1 MSRKLLGA
9 LGVVIAVLVSSLA
22 GSGPAGA
29 QGQRDAPPRPVI
41 FVHGSTGSG
50 AQFET
55 QALRLTSNGYPADRI
70 AVHEYDSTF
79 GTNTMEQVWEGLDQ
93 LITELLDETGADGV
107 DLLGHSLGTAVSQGY
122 LNSSA
127 ERAARVAHYVN
138 IDGRTAAAPPGG
150 VDTLAVWGEGDQ
162 ARQIAGAR
170 NYYAPGQSHVQVA
183 TSAETFAQ
191 IYEFFTGRA
200 PKTTDVVPEHGRIR
214 LSGEA
219 NVFPQNQGADG
230 FTLRIFEIDRRTG
243 EREHRRHDATFAIG
257 PDGGWGPFKA
267 HAGESYEFALTRTD
281 GSVHH
286 LYFQPFLRSDHLVR
300 LLTSRPGEGLDLL
313 REPSDTSAGFGVIR
327 YKEMWGDQ
335 GANNDTLEIDG
346 VNILNPATAPRTKRV
361 NATFV
366 GDDNLDGVTD
376 LSAPVQPW
384 FSLPFISAV
393 DLVVPAATPPDDTVR
408 VEMVARAEHAS
419 RSHGRSGRGD
429 EEVVNI
435 PNWATSQNI
444 VTIMFRDFQQ

>member
-9 LGVVIAVLVSSLA
+9 VGVVFAVLVASLA
-22 GSGPAGA
+22 GSGAA
-29 QGQRDAPPRPVI
+29 DAHGKWPPPRPVI
-41 FVHGSTGSG
+41 FVHGGSGSG
-50 AQFET
+50 AQFDT

-79 GTNTMEQVWEGLDQ
+79 GTNTMEEVWAGLDE
-93 LITELLDETGADGV
+93 LIAELLRETGADGV
-107 DLLGHSLGTAVSQGY
+107 DLLGHSLGTTVSQGY
-122 LNSSA
+122 LTSSS
-127 ERAARVAHYVN
+127 ERAASVAHYVN
-138 IDGRTAAAPPGG
+138 IDGRTAASPPGG

-162 ARQIAGAR
+162 TRQIVGAQ
-170 NYYAPGQSHVQVA
+170 NYYAPDQSHVQVA

-191 IYEFFTGRA
+191 IYRFFTGRE
-200 PKTTDVVPEHGRIR
+200 PKTTDVVPQRGRIR

-230 FTLRIFEIDRRTG
+230 FTLQIFEIDRRG
-243 EREHRRHDATFAIG
+243 RREHRRPDATFPIG
-257 PDGGWGPFKA
+257 ADGAWGPFKA
-267 HAGESYEFALTRTD
+267 HAGERYEFALTRTD

-346 VNILNPATAPRTKRV
+346 VNVLNAATAPRTKRV
-361 NATFV
+361 NAMFV
-366 GDDNLDGVTD
+366 GDDDLDGVTD

-393 DLVVPAATPPDDTVR
+393 DLVVPATIPPDDTVR
-408 VEMVARAEHAS
+408 IEMVARAGDA
-419 RSHGRSGRGD
+419 D

-444 VTIMFRDFQQ
+444 VTITFRDFQQ

>member
-9 LGVVIAVLVSSLA
+9 VGVVFAVLVASLA
-22 GSGPAGA
+22 GSGAA
-29 QGQRDAPPRPVI
+29 DAHGKRPPPRPVI
-41 FVHGSTGSG
+41 FVHGGSGSG
-50 AQFET
+50 AQFDT

-79 GTNTMEQVWEGLDQ
+79 GTNTMEEVWAGLDE
-93 LITELLDETGADGV
+93 LIAELLRETGADGV
-107 DLLGHSLGTAVSQGY
+107 DLLGHSLGTTVSQGY
-122 LNSSA
+122 LTSSS
-127 ERAARVAHYVN
+127 ERAASVAHSVN
-138 IDGRTAAAPPGG
+138 IDGRTAASPPGG

-162 ARQIAGAR
+162 TRQIVGAQ
-170 NYYAPGQSHVQVA
+170 NYYAPDQSHVQVA

-191 IYEFFTGRA
+191 IYRFFTGRE
-200 PKTTDVVPEHGRIR
+200 PKTTDVVPQRGRIR

-230 FTLRIFEIDRRTG
+230 FTLQIFEIDRRG
-243 EREHRRHDATFAIG
+243 RREHRRPDATFPIG
-257 PDGGWGPFKA
+257 ADGAWGPFKA
-267 HAGESYEFALTRTD
+267 HAGERYEFALTRTD

-346 VNILNPATAPRTKRV
+346 VNVLNAATAPRTKRV
-361 NATFV
+361 NAMFV
-366 GDDNLDGVTD
+366 GDDDLDGVTD

-393 DLVVPAATPPDDTVR
+393 DLVVPATIPPDDTVR
-408 VEMVARAEHAS
+408 IEMVARAGDA
-419 RSHGRSGRGD
+419 D

-444 VTIMFRDFQQ
+444 VTITFRDFQQ

>member
-9 LGVVIAVLVSSLA
+9 VGVVIAVLVSSLA
-22 GSGPAGA
+22 GSGAADAHGKRPA
-29 QGQRDAPPRPVI
+29 PRPVI
-41 FVHGSTGSG
+41 FVHGGSGSG
-50 AQFET
+50 AQFDT
-55 QALRLTSNGYPADRI
+55 QAQRLTSNGYPADRI

-79 GTNTMEQVWEGLDQ
+79 STNTMEEVWAGLDQ
-93 LITELLDETGADGV
+93 LIAQLLRKTGADGV
-107 DLLGHSLGTAVSQGY
+107 DLLGHSLGTTVSQGY
-122 LNSSA
+122 LTSSP
-127 ERAARVAHYVN
+127 ERAASVAHYVN
-138 IDGRTAAAPPGG
+138 IDGRTAASPPGG

-162 ARQIAGAR
+162 TRQIVGAQ
-170 NYYAPGQSHVQVA
+170 NYYAPDQSHVQVA

-191 IYEFFTGRA
+191 IYRFFTGRK
-200 PKTTDVVPEHGRIR
+200 PKTTDVVAQRGRIR

-230 FTLRIFEIDRRTG
+230 FTLQIFEIDRRG
-243 EREHRRHDATFAIG
+243 RREHRRPDATFAIG
-257 PDGGWGPFKA
+257 ADGAWGPFKA
-267 HAGESYEFALTRTD
+267 HAGERYEFALTRTD

-286 LYFQPFLRSDHLVR
+286 LYFQPFLRSNHLVR

-346 VNILNPATAPRTKRV
+346 VNVLNPATAPRTKRV
-361 NATFV
+361 NAMFV

-393 DLVVPAATPPDDTVR
+393 DLVVPATIPPDDTVR
-408 VEMVARAEHAS
+408 VEMVARA
-419 RSHGRSGRGD
+419 GDGD

-444 VTIMFRDFQQ
+444 VTITFRDFQQ

>member
-9 LGVVIAVLVSSLA
+9 LGVFIAVLASSLA
-22 GSGPAGA
+22 GSGPA
-29 QGQRDAPPRPVI
+29 DADGRRHERPRPVV
-41 FVHGSTGSG
+41 FVHGGSGSG
-50 AQFET
+50 AQFDT
-55 QALRLTSNGYPADRI
+55 QAQRLTSNGYPAGRI

-79 GTNTMEQVWEGLDQ
+79 GTNTMDEVLAGLEQ
-93 LITELLDETGADGV
+93 LIDELLDETGADGV
-107 DLLGHSLGTAVSQGY
+107 DLLGHSLGTTVSHNY
-122 LNSSA
+122 LNSSPA
-127 ERAARVAHYVN
+127 RAADVAHYVN

-162 ARQIAGAR
+162 TRQIVGAQ

-191 IYEFFTGRA
+191 IYKFLSGRA
-200 PKTTDVVPEHGRIR
+200 PKTTDVVRERGRIR

-219 NVFPQNQGADG
+219 NVFPQNLGADG

-243 EREHRRHDATFAIG
+243 EREHRRPEATFKIG

-267 HAGESYEFALTRTD
+267 HAGGRYEFALTRTD

-286 LYFQPFLRSDHLVR
+286 VYFQPFLRSNHLVR

-335 GANNDTLEIDG
+335 GADNDTLEING

-361 NATFV
+361 NAMFV

-393 DLVVPAATPPDDTVR
+393 DLVVPATIPPDDTVR
-408 VEMVARAEHAS
+408 VEMVARA
-419 RSHGRSGRGD
+419 GD
-429 EEVVNI
+429 SENEVVNI
-435 PNWATSQNI
+435 PNWATSENV
-444 VTIMFRDFQQ
+444 VTITFRDFQQ

>member
-9 LGVVIAVLVSSLA
+9 VGVVIAVLVA
-22 GSGPAGA
+22 GFGGAGVA
-29 QGQRDAPPRPVI
+29 DAHGKRRELRPVV
-41 FVHGSTGSG
+41 FVHGGSGSG
-50 AQFET
+50 AQFDT

-79 GTNTMEQVWEGLDQ
+79 GTNTMEQVWAGLDA
-93 LITELLDETGADGV
+93 LIVELLIETGAEGV
-107 DLLGHSLGTAVSQGY
+107 DLLGHSLGTTVSQGY
-122 LNSSA
+122 LNSSP

-138 IDGRTAAAPPGG
+138 IDGRTAVSPPGG
-150 VDTLAVWGEGDQ
+150 VDSLAVWGEGDQ
-162 ARQIAGAR
+162 TRQIVGAE
-170 NYYAPGQSHVQVA
+170 NYYAPDQSHVQVA

-191 IYEFFTGRA
+191 IYTFFTGRQ
-200 PKTTDVVPEHGRIR
+200 PRTTDVVPEPGRIR

-230 FTLRIFEIDRRTG
+230 FGLQIFELDRTG
-243 EREHRRHDATFAIG
+243 RREQRRPDATFAIG
-257 PDGGWGPFKA
+257 PDGAWGPFKA
-267 HAGESYEFALTRTD
+267 HAGERYEFALTRTD

-286 LYFQPFLRSDHLVR
+286 LYFQPFLRSDHLLR

-346 VNILNPATAPRTKRV
+346 VNVLNLATAPRTKRV
-361 NATFV
+361 NAMFV

-393 DLVVPAATPPDDTVR
+393 DLVVPATIPPDDTIR
-408 VEMVARAEHAS
+408 VEMVARA
-419 RSHGRSGRGD
+419 GDGD

-444 VTIMFRDFQQ
+444 VTITFRDFQQ

>member
-9 LGVVIAVLVSSLA
+9 VGVVIAVLVASLA
-22 GSGPAGA
+22 GSGVAGA
-29 QGQRDAPPRPVI
+29 HGKRPAPRPVI
-41 FVHGSTGSG
+41 FVHGGSGSG
-50 AQFET
+50 AQFDT
-55 QALRLTSNGYPADRI
+55 QALRLMSNGYPADRI

-79 GTNTMEQVWEGLDQ
+79 GTNTMEEVWAGLDE
-93 LITELLDETGADGV
+93 LIAELLRETGADGV
-107 DLLGHSLGTAVSQGY
+107 DLLGHSLGTTVSQGY
-122 LNSSA
+122 LTSSP
-127 ERAARVAHYVN
+127 ERAASVAHYVN
-138 IDGRTAAAPPGG
+138 IDGRTAASPPGG

-162 ARQIAGAR
+162 TRQIVGAQ
-170 NYYAPGQSHVQVA
+170 NYYAPEQSHVQVA

-191 IYEFFTGRA
+191 IYRFFTGHG
-200 PKTTDVVPEHGRIR
+200 PKTTDVVSQRGQIR

-230 FTLRIFEIDRRTG
+230 FTLQIFEIDRRG
-243 EREHRRHDATFAIG
+243 RREHRRPDATFAIG
-257 PDGGWGPFKA
+257 ADGAWGPFKA
-267 HAGESYEFALTRTD
+267 HAGERYEFALTRTD

-346 VNILNPATAPRTKRV
+346 VNVLNPATAPRTKRV
-361 NATFV
+361 NAMFV

-393 DLVVPAATPPDDTVR
+393 DLVVPATIPPDDTVR
-408 VEMVARAEHAS
+408 IEMVARA
-419 RSHGRSGRGD
+419 GD
-429 EEVVNI
+429 GDDEVVNI

-444 VTIMFRDFQQ
+444 VTITFRDFQQ

>member
-1 MSRKLLGA
+1 MSRKLPGA
-9 LGVVIAVLVSSLA
+9 VGVVIAVLVASLA
-22 GSGPAGA
+22 GSGAA
-29 QGQRDAPPRPVI
+29 DAHGKRRAPRPVV
-41 FVHGSTGSG
+41 FVHGGSGSG
-50 AQFET
+50 AQFDT
-55 QALRLTSNGYPADRI
+55 QAQRLMSNGYPADRI

-79 GTNTMEQVWEGLDQ
+79 GTNTMEEVWAGLDE
-93 LITELLDETGADGV
+93 LIAELLRETGADGV
-107 DLLGHSLGTAVSQGY
+107 DLLGHSLGTTVSQGY
-122 LNSSA
+122 LTSTP
-127 ERAARVAHYVN
+127 ERAASVAHYVN
-138 IDGRTAAAPPGG
+138 IDGRTAASPPGG

-162 ARQIAGAR
+162 TRQIVGAQ
-170 NYYAPGQSHVQVA
+170 NYYAPDQSHVQVA

-191 IYEFFTGRA
+191 IYRFFTGHE
-200 PKTTDVVPEHGRIR
+200 PKTTDVVAQRGPIR

-230 FTLRIFEIDRRTG
+230 FTLQIFEIDRRG
-243 EREHRRHDATFAIG
+243 RREHRRPDATFAIG
-257 PDGGWGPFKA
+257 ADGAWGPFKA
-267 HAGESYEFALTRTD
+267 HAGERYEFALTRTD

-361 NATFV
+361 NAMFV

-393 DLVVPAATPPDDTVR
+393 DLVVPATIPPDGTVR
-408 VEMVARAEHAS
+408 VEMVARA
-419 RSHGRSGRGD
+419 GDGD

-444 VTIMFRDFQQ
+444 VTITFRDFQQ

>member
-9 LGVVIAVLVSSLA
+9 VGVVIAVLVASLG
-22 GSGPAGA
+22 GSGAADA
-29 QGQRDAPPRPVI
+29 QGKRPAPRPVI
-41 FVHGSTGSG
+41 FVHGGSGSG
-50 AQFET
+50 AQFDT
-55 QALRLTSNGYPADRI
+55 QSLRLMSNGYPADRI

-79 GTNTMEQVWEGLDQ
+79 GTNTMEEVWAGLDE
-93 LITELLDETGADGV
+93 LIAGLLDETGADGV
-107 DLLGHSLGTAVSQGY
+107 DLLGHSLGTTVSQGY
-122 LNSSA
+122 LTSSP
-127 ERAARVAHYVN
+127 ERAASVAHYVN
-138 IDGRTAAAPPGG
+138 IDGRTAAAPPGS

-162 ARQIAGAR
+162 TRQIVGAQ
-170 NYYAPGQSHVQVA
+170 NYYAPDQSHVQVA

-191 IYEFFTGRA
+191 IYRFFTGRE
-200 PKTTDVVPEHGRIR
+200 PKTTDVVPQRGRIR

-230 FTLRIFEIDRRTG
+230 FTLQIFEIDRRG
-243 EREHRRHDATFAIG
+243 RREHRRPDATFAIG
-257 PDGGWGPFKA
+257 ADGAWGPFKA
-267 HAGESYEFALTRTD
+267 HAGERYEFALTRTD

-346 VNILNPATAPRTKRV
+346 VNVLNAATAPRTKRV
-361 NATFV
+361 NAMFV

-393 DLVVPAATPPDDTVR
+393 DLVVPATTPPDDTVR
-408 VEMVARAEHAS
+408 IEMVARA
-419 RSHGRSGRGD
+419 GDGD

-444 VTIMFRDFQQ
+444 VTITFRDFQQ

>member
-9 LGVVIAVLVSSLA
+9 VGVVIAVLVASLA
-22 GSGPAGA
+22 GSGAAEAHGKRA
-29 QGQRDAPPRPVI
+29 APRPVI
-41 FVHGSTGSG
+41 FVHGGSGSG
-50 AQFET
+50 AQFDT

-79 GTNTMEQVWEGLDQ
+79 GTNTMEQVWAGLDA
-93 LITELLDETGADGV
+93 LIAELLRETGSDGV
-107 DLLGHSLGTAVSQGY
+107 DLLGHSLGTTVSQGY
-122 LNSSA
+122 LTSSP
-127 ERAARVAHYVN
+127 ERAASVAHYVN
-138 IDGRTAAAPPGG
+138 IDGRTAASPPGG

-162 ARQIAGAR
+162 TRQIVGAQ
-170 NYYAPGQSHVQVA
+170 NYYAPDQSHVQVA

-191 IYEFFTGRA
+191 IYRFFTGHQ
-200 PKTTDVVPEHGRIR
+200 PKTTDVVPQRGRIR

-230 FTLRIFEIDRRTG
+230 FTLQIFEIDRRTG
-243 EREHRRHDATFAIG
+243 RREHRRPDATFAIG
-257 PDGGWGPFKA
+257 PDGAWGPFKA
-267 HAGESYEFALTRTD
+267 HAGERYEFALTRTD

-286 LYFQPFLRSDHLVR
+286 LYFQPFLRGDHLVR

-313 REPSDTSAGFGVIR
+313 REPSDSSAGFGVIR

-335 GANNDTLEIDG
+335 GANNDTLEIAG

-361 NATFV
+361 NAMFV

-393 DLVVPAATPPDDTVR
+393 DLVVPATIPPDDTVR
-408 VEMVARAEHAS
+408 VEMVARA
-419 RSHGRSGRGD
+419 GDGD

-444 VTIMFRDFQQ
+444 VTITFRDFQQ

>member
-9 LGVVIAVLVSSLA
+9 VGVVIAVLVGSLA
-22 GSGPAGA
+22 GSGAADAHGKRPA
-29 QGQRDAPPRPVI
+29 PRPVI
-41 FVHGSTGSG
+41 FVHGGSGSG
-50 AQFET
+50 AQFDT
-55 QALRLTSNGYPADRI
+55 QALRLMSNGYPADRI

-79 GTNTMEQVWEGLDQ
+79 GTNTMEEVWAGLDE
-93 LITELLDETGADGV
+93 LIAELLRETGADGV
-107 DLLGHSLGTAVSQGY
+107 DLLGHSLGTTVSQGY
-122 LNSSA
+122 LTSSP
-127 ERAARVAHYVN
+127 ERAASVAHYVN

-162 ARQIAGAR
+162 TRQIIGAQ
-170 NYYAPGQSHVQVA
+170 NYYAPAQSHVQVA
-183 TSAETFAQ
+183 TSAETFAE
-191 IYEFFTGRA
+191 IYRFFTGHE
-200 PKTTDVVPEHGRIR
+200 PETTDVVPQRGRIR

-230 FTLRIFEIDRRTG
+230 FTLQIFEIDRRG
-243 EREHRRHDATFAIG
+243 RREHRRPDATFAIG
-257 PDGGWGPFKA
+257 ADGAWGPFKA
-267 HAGESYEFALTRTD
+267 HAGERYEFALTRTD

-346 VNILNPATAPRTKRV
+346 VNVLNPATAPRTKRV
-361 NATFV
+361 NAMFV

-393 DLVVPAATPPDDTVR
+393 DLVVPATIPPDDTVR
-408 VEMVARAEHAS
+408 IEMVARA
-419 RSHGRSGRGD
+419 GDGD

-444 VTIMFRDFQQ
+444 VTITFRDFQQ

>member
-9 LGVVIAVLVSSLA
+9 VGVVIAVLVASLA
-22 GSGPAGA
+22 GSGAAGA
-29 QGQRDAPPRPVI
+29 QGKGPAPRPVI
-41 FVHGSTGSG
+41 FVHGGSGSG
-50 AQFET
+50 AQFDT
-55 QALRLTSNGYPADRI
+55 QALRLMSNGYPADRI

-79 GTNTMEQVWEGLDQ
+79 GTNTMEEVWAGLDE
-93 LITELLDETGADGV
+93 LIAELLRETGADGV
-107 DLLGHSLGTAVSQGY
+107 DLLGHSLGTTVSQGY
-122 LNSSA
+122 LTSSP
-127 ERAARVAHYVN
+127 ERAASVAHYVN

-162 ARQIAGAR
+162 TRQIIGAQ
-170 NYYAPGQSHVQVA
+170 NYYAPAQSHVQVA
-183 TSAETFAQ
+183 TSAETFAE
-191 IYEFFTGRA
+191 IYRFFTGHE
-200 PKTTDVVPEHGRIR
+200 PKTTDVVPQRGRIR

-230 FTLRIFEIDRRTG
+230 FTLQIFEIDRRG
-243 EREHRRHDATFAIG
+243 RREHRRPDATFAIG
-257 PDGGWGPFKA
+257 ADGAWGPFRA
-267 HAGESYEFALTRTD
+267 LAGERYEFALTRTD

-346 VNILNPATAPRTKRV
+346 VNVLNPATAPRTKRV
-361 NATFV
+361 NAMFV

-393 DLVVPAATPPDDTVR
+393 DLVVPATIPPDDTVR
-408 VEMVARAEHAS
+408 IEMVARA
-419 RSHGRSGRGD
+419 GDGD

-444 VTIMFRDFQQ
+444 VTITFRDFQQ

>member
-9 LGVVIAVLVSSLA
+9 VGVVFAVLVASLA
-22 GSGPAGA
+22 GSGAA
-29 QGQRDAPPRPVI
+29 DAHGKRPPPRPVI
-41 FVHGSTGSG
+41 FVHGGSGSG
-50 AQFET
+50 AQFDT

-79 GTNTMEQVWEGLDQ
+79 GTNTMEEVWAGLDE
-93 LITELLDETGADGV
+93 LIAELLRETGADGV
-107 DLLGHSLGTAVSQGY
+107 DLLGHSLGTTVSQGY
-122 LNSSA
+122 LTSSS
-127 ERAARVAHYVN
+127 ERAASVAHYVN
-138 IDGRTAAAPPGG
+138 IDGRTAASPPGG

-162 ARQIAGAR
+162 TRQIVGAQ
-170 NYYAPGQSHVQVA
+170 NYYAPDQSHVQVA

-191 IYEFFTGRA
+191 IYRFFTGRE
-200 PKTTDVVPEHGRIR
+200 PKTTDVVPQRGRIR

-230 FTLRIFEIDRRTG
+230 FTLQIFEIDRRG
-243 EREHRRHDATFAIG
+243 RREHRRPDATFPIG
-257 PDGGWGPFKA
+257 ADGAWGPFKA
-267 HAGESYEFALTRTD
+267 HAGERYEFALTRTD

-346 VNILNPATAPRTKRV
+346 VNVLNAATAPRTKRV
-361 NATFV
+361 NAMFV
-366 GDDNLDGVTD
+366 GDDDLDGVTD

-393 DLVVPAATPPDDTVR
+393 DLVVPATIPPDDTVR
-408 VEMVARAEHAS
+408 IEMVARAGDA
-419 RSHGRSGRGD
+419 D

-444 VTIMFRDFQQ
+444 VTITFRDFQQ

>member
-9 LGVVIAVLVSSLA
+9 VGVVIAVLVASLA
-22 GSGPAGA
+22 GSGAADAHGKRPA
-29 QGQRDAPPRPVI
+29 PRPVI
-41 FVHGSTGSG
+41 FVHGGSGSG
-50 AQFET
+50 AQFDT
-55 QALRLTSNGYPADRI
+55 QAQRLMSNGYPADRI

-79 GTNTMEQVWEGLDQ
+79 GTNTMEEVWAGLDE
-93 LITELLDETGADGV
+93 LIAELLRETGADGV
-107 DLLGHSLGTAVSQGY
+107 DLLGHSLGTTVSQGY
-122 LNSSA
+122 LTSSP
-127 ERAARVAHYVN
+127 ERAASVAHYVN
-138 IDGRTAAAPPGG
+138 IDGRTAPSPPGG

-162 ARQIAGAR
+162 TRQIVGAQ
-170 NYYAPGQSHVQVA
+170 NYYAPDQSHVQVA

-191 IYEFFTGRA
+191 IYRFFTGHR
-200 PKTTDVVPEHGRIR
+200 PKTTDVVAQRGRIR

-219 NVFPQNQGADG
+219 NVFPQNQGAEG
-230 FTLRIFEIDRRTG
+230 FTLQIFEIDRRG
-243 EREHRRHDATFAIG
+243 RREHRRPHATFAIG
-257 PDGGWGPFKA
+257 ADGAWGPFKA
-267 HAGESYEFALTRTD
+267 RAGERYEFALTRTD

-361 NATFV
+361 NAMFV

-393 DLVVPAATPPDDTVR
+393 DLVVPATIPPDDTVR
-408 VEMVARAEHAS
+408 IEMVARA
-419 RSHGRSGRGD
+419 GDGD

-444 VTIMFRDFQQ
+444 VTITFRDFQQ

>member
-9 LGVVIAVLVSSLA
+9 VGVVIAVLVGSLA
-22 GSGPAGA
+22 GSGAADAHGKRPA
-29 QGQRDAPPRPVI
+29 PRPVI
-41 FVHGSTGSG
+41 FVHGGSGSG
-50 AQFET
+50 AQFDT
-55 QALRLTSNGYPADRI
+55 QALRLMSNGYPADRI

-79 GTNTMEQVWEGLDQ
+79 GTNTMEEVWAGLDE
-93 LITELLDETGADGV
+93 LIAELLRETGADGV
-107 DLLGHSLGTAVSQGY
+107 DLLGHSLGTTVSQGY
-122 LNSSA
+122 LTSSP
-127 ERAARVAHYVN
+127 ERAASVAHYVN

-162 ARQIAGAR
+162 TRQIIGAQ
-170 NYYAPGQSHVQVA
+170 NYYAPAQSHVQVA
-183 TSAETFAQ
+183 TSAETFAE
-191 IYEFFTGRA
+191 IYRFFTGHE
-200 PKTTDVVPEHGRIR
+200 PKTTDVVPQRGRIQ

-219 NVFPQNQGADG
+219 NVFPQNQGAGG
-230 FTLRIFEIDRRTG
+230 FTLQIFEIDRRG
-243 EREHRRHDATFAIG
+243 RREHRRPDATFAIG
-257 PDGGWGPFKA
+257 ADGAWGPFKA
-267 HAGESYEFALTRTD
+267 DAGERYEFALTRTD

-346 VNILNPATAPRTKRV
+346 VNVLNPATAPRTKRV
-361 NATFV
+361 NAMFV

-393 DLVVPAATPPDDTVR
+393 DLVVPATIPPDDTVR
-408 VEMVARAEHAS
+408 IEMVARA
-419 RSHGRSGRGD
+419 GDGD

-444 VTIMFRDFQQ
+444 VTITFRDFQQ

>member
-9 LGVVIAVLVSSLA
+9 VGVVIAVLVGSLA
-22 GSGPAGA
+22 GSGAADAHGERPA
-29 QGQRDAPPRPVI
+29 PRPVI
-41 FVHGSTGSG
+41 FVHGGSGSG
-50 AQFET
+50 AQFDT
-55 QALRLTSNGYPADRI
+55 QALRLMSNGYPADRI

-79 GTNTMEQVWEGLDQ
+79 GTNTMEEVWAGLDE
-93 LITELLDETGADGV
+93 LIAELLRETGADGV
-107 DLLGHSLGTAVSQGY
+107 DLLGHSLGTTVSQGY
-122 LNSSA
+122 LTSSP
-127 ERAARVAHYVN
+127 ERAATVAHYVN

-162 ARQIAGAR
+162 TRQIIGAQ
-170 NYYAPGQSHVQVA
+170 NYYAPAQSHVQVA
-183 TSAETFAQ
+183 TSAETFAE
-191 IYEFFTGRA
+191 IYRFFTGHE
-200 PKTTDVVPEHGRIR
+200 PKTTDVVPQRGRIR

-230 FTLRIFEIDRRTG
+230 FTLQIFEIDRRG
-243 EREHRRHDATFAIG
+243 RREHRRPDATFAIG
-257 PDGGWGPFKA
+257 ADGAWGPFRA
-267 HAGESYEFALTRTD
+267 LAGERYEFALTRTD

-346 VNILNPATAPRTKRV
+346 VNVLNPATAPRTKRV
-361 NATFV
+361 NAMFV

-393 DLVVPAATPPDDTVR
+393 DLVVPATIPPDDTVR
-408 VEMVARAEHAS
+408 IEMVARA
-419 RSHGRSGRGD
+419 GDGD

-444 VTIMFRDFQQ
+444 VTITFRDFQQ

>member
-9 LGVVIAVLVSSLA
+9 VGVVIAVLVSSLA
-22 GSGPAGA
+22 GSGAADAHGKRPA
-29 QGQRDAPPRPVI
+29 PRPVI
-41 FVHGSTGSG
+41 FVHGGSGSG
-50 AQFET
+50 AQFDT
-55 QALRLTSNGYPADRI
+55 QAQRLTSNGYPADRI

-79 GTNTMEQVWEGLDQ
+79 STNTMEEVWAGLDQ
-93 LITELLDETGADGV
+93 LIAELLRKTGADGV
-107 DLLGHSLGTAVSQGY
+107 DLLGHSLGTTVSQGY
-122 LNSSA
+122 LTSSP
-127 ERAARVAHYVN
+127 ERASSVAHYVN
-138 IDGRTAAAPPGG
+138 IDGRTAASPPGG

-162 ARQIAGAR
+162 TRQIVGAQ
-170 NYYAPGQSHVQVA
+170 NYYAPDQSHVQVA

-191 IYEFFTGRA
+191 IYRFFTGRK
-200 PKTTDVVPEHGRIR
+200 PKTTDVVAQRGRIR

-230 FTLRIFEIDRRTG
+230 FTLQIFEIDRRG
-243 EREHRRHDATFAIG
+243 RREHRRPDATFAIG
-257 PDGGWGPFKA
+257 ADGAWGPFKA
-267 HAGESYEFALTRTD
+267 HAGERYEFALTRTD

-286 LYFQPFLRSDHLVR
+286 LYFQPFLRSNHLVR

-346 VNILNPATAPRTKRV
+346 VNVLNPATAPRTKRV
-361 NATFV
+361 NAMFV

-393 DLVVPAATPPDDTVR
+393 DLVVPATIPPDDTVR
-408 VEMVARAEHAS
+408 VEMVARAGHAS

-444 VTIMFRDFQQ
+444 VTITFRDFQQ

>member
-9 LGVVIAVLVSSLA
+9 VGVVIAVLVA
-22 GSGPAGA
+22 GFGGAGVA
-29 QGQRDAPPRPVI
+29 DAHGTRRELRPVV
-41 FVHGSTGSG
+41 FVHGGSGSG
-50 AQFET
+50 AQFDT

-79 GTNTMEQVWEGLDQ
+79 GTNTMEQVWAGLDA
-93 LITELLDETGADGV
+93 LIVELLIETGAEGV
-107 DLLGHSLGTAVSQGY
+107 DLLGHSLGTTVSQGY
-122 LNSSA
+122 LNSSP

-138 IDGRTAAAPPGG
+138 IDGRTAVSPPGG
-150 VDTLAVWGEGDQ
+150 VDSLAVWGEGDQ
-162 ARQIAGAR
+162 TRQIVGAE
-170 NYYAPGQSHVQVA
+170 NYYAPDQSHVQVA

-191 IYEFFTGRA
+191 IYTFFTGRQ
-200 PKTTDVVPEHGRIR
+200 PRTTDVVPEPGRIR

-230 FTLRIFEIDRRTG
+230 FGLQIFELDRTG
-243 EREHRRHDATFAIG
+243 RREQRRPDATFAIG
-257 PDGGWGPFKA
+257 PDGAWGPFKA
-267 HAGESYEFALTRTD
+267 HAGERYEFALTRTD

-286 LYFQPFLRSDHLVR
+286 LYFQPFLRSDHLLR

-346 VNILNPATAPRTKRV
+346 VNVLNLATAPRTKRV
-361 NATFV
+361 NAMFV

-393 DLVVPAATPPDDTVR
+393 DLVVPATIPPDDTIR
-408 VEMVARAEHAS
+408 VEMVARA
-419 RSHGRSGRGD
+419 GDGD

-444 VTIMFRDFQQ
+444 VTITFRDFQQ

>member
-9 LGVVIAVLVSSLA
+9 VGVVIAVLVA
-22 GSGPAGA
+22 GFGGAGVA
-29 QGQRDAPPRPVI
+29 DAHGKRRELRPVV
-41 FVHGSTGSG
+41 FVHGGSGSG
-50 AQFET
+50 AQFDT

-79 GTNTMEQVWEGLDQ
+79 GTNTMEQVWAGLDA
-93 LITELLDETGADGV
+93 LIVELLIETGAEGV
-107 DLLGHSLGTAVSQGY
+107 DLLGHSLGTTVSQGY
-122 LNSSA
+122 LNSSP

-138 IDGRTAAAPPGG
+138 IDGRTAVSPPGG
-150 VDTLAVWGEGDQ
+150 VDSLAVWGEGDQ
-162 ARQIAGAR
+162 TRQIVGAE
-170 NYYAPGQSHVQVA
+170 NYYAPDQSHVQVA

-191 IYEFFTGRA
+191 IYTFFTGRQ
-200 PKTTDVVPEHGRIR
+200 PRTTDVVPEPGRIR

-230 FTLRIFEIDRRTG
+230 FGLQIFELDRTG
-243 EREHRRHDATFAIG
+243 RREQRRPDATFAIG
-257 PDGGWGPFKA
+257 PDGAWGPFKA
-267 HAGESYEFALTRTD
+267 HAGERYEFALTRTD

-286 LYFQPFLRSDHLVR
+286 LYFQPFLRSDHLLR

-346 VNILNPATAPRTKRV
+346 VNVLNLATAPRTKRV
-361 NATFV
+361 NAMFV

-393 DLVVPAATPPDDTVR
+393 DLVVPATIPPDDTIR
-408 VEMVARAEHAS
+408 VEMVARA
-419 RSHGRSGRGD
+419 GDGD

-435 PNWATSQNI
+435 PNWATSRNI
-444 VTIMFRDFQQ
+444 VTITFRDFQQ

>member
-9 LGVVIAVLVSSLA
+9 VGVVVAVLVASLA
-22 GSGPAGA
+22 GSGAVGAHGKPPA
-29 QGQRDAPPRPVI
+29 PRPVI
-41 FVHGSTGSG
+41 FVHGGSGSG
-50 AQFET
+50 AQFDT
-55 QALRLTSNGYPADRI
+55 QALRLMSNGYPADPI

-79 GTNTMEQVWEGLDQ
+79 GTNTMEEVWAGLDE
-93 LITELLDETGADGV
+93 LIGELLRETGADGV
-107 DLLGHSLGTAVSQGY
+107 DLLGHSLGTTVSQGY
-122 LNSSA
+122 LTSSP
-127 ERAARVAHYVN
+127 ERAASVAHYVN
-138 IDGRTAAAPPGG
+138 IDGRTAASPPGG

-162 ARQIAGAR
+162 TRQIVGAQ
-170 NYYAPGQSHVQVA
+170 NYYAPDQSHVQVA

-191 IYEFFTGRA
+191 IYRFFTGHE
-200 PKTTDVVPEHGRIR
+200 PKTTDVVPQRGQIR

-230 FTLRIFEIDRRTG
+230 FTLQIFEIDRRG
-243 EREHRRHDATFAIG
+243 RREHRRADSTFAIG
-257 PDGGWGPFKA
+257 ADGAWGPFKA
-267 HAGESYEFALTRTD
+267 HAGERYEFALTRTD

-346 VNILNPATAPRTKRV
+346 VNVLNPATAPRTKRV
-361 NATFV
+361 NAMFV

-393 DLVVPAATPPDDTVR
+393 DLVVPATIPPDDTVR
-408 VEMVARAEHAS
+408 IEMVARA
-419 RSHGRSGRGD
+419 GDGD
-429 EEVVNI
+429 EEVVSI

-444 VTIMFRDFQQ
+444 VTITFRDFQQ

>member
-9 LGVVIAVLVSSLA
+9 LGVFIAVLASGLA
-22 GSGPAGA
+22 GSGPA
-29 QGQRDAPPRPVI
+29 DAGGRRHERPRPVV
-41 FVHGSTGSG
+41 FVHGGSGSG
-50 AQFET
+50 AQFDT
-55 QALRLTSNGYPADRI
+55 QAQRLTSNGYPAGRI

-79 GTNTMEQVWEGLDQ
+79 GTNTMDEVLAGLQQ
-93 LITELLDETGADGV
+93 LIDELLDETGADGV
-107 DLLGHSLGTAVSQGY
+107 DLLGHSLGTTVSHNY
-122 LNSSA
+122 LNSSPA
-127 ERAARVAHYVN
+127 RAADVAHYVN

-162 ARQIAGAR
+162 ARQIVDAQ
-170 NYYAPGQSHVQVA
+170 NYYAPDQSHVQVA

-191 IYEFFTGRA
+191 IYKFLTGRA
-200 PKTTDVVPEHGRIR
+200 PKTTDVVRERGRIR

-219 NVFPQNQGADG
+219 NVFPQNLGADG

-243 EREHRRHDATFAIG
+243 EREHRRPEATFKIG

-267 HAGESYEFALTRTD
+267 HAGGRYEFALTRTD

-286 LYFQPFLRSDHLVR
+286 LYFQPFLRSNHLVR

-313 REPSDTSAGFGVIR
+313 REPSDSSAGFGVIR

-335 GANNDTLEIDG
+335 GANNDTLEING

-361 NATFV
+361 NAMFV

-393 DLVVPAATPPDDTVR
+393 DLVVPATIPPDDTIR
-408 VEMVARAEHAS
+408 IEMVARA
-419 RSHGRSGRGD
+419 GD
-429 EEVVNI
+429 SETEVVNI
-435 PNWATSQNI
+435 PNWATSENV
-444 VTIMFRDFQQ
+444 VTITFRDFQQ

>member
-9 LGVVIAVLVSSLA
+9 VGVVIAVLVASLG
-22 GSGPAGA
+22 GSGAADAHGKRPA
-29 QGQRDAPPRPVI
+29 PRPVI
-41 FVHGSTGSG
+41 FVHGGSGSG
-50 AQFET
+50 AQFDT
-55 QALRLTSNGYPADRI
+55 QALRLMSNGYPADRI

-79 GTNTMEQVWEGLDQ
+79 GTNTMEEVWAGLDE
-93 LITELLDETGADGV
+93 LIAELLRETGADGV
-107 DLLGHSLGTAVSQGY
+107 DLLGHSLGTTVSQGY
-122 LNSSA
+122 LTSSP
-127 ERAARVAHYVN
+127 ERAASVAHYVN

-162 ARQIAGAR
+162 TRQIVGAQ
-170 NYYAPGQSHVQVA
+170 NHYAPDQAHVQVA

-191 IYEFFTGRA
+191 IYRFFTGHE
-200 PKTTDVVPEHGRIR
+200 PKTTDVVPQAGRIR

-230 FTLRIFEIDRRTG
+230 FTLQIFEIDRRG
-243 EREHRRHDATFAIG
+243 RRENRRPDATFAIG
-257 PDGGWGPFKA
+257 ADGAWGPFKA
-267 HAGESYEFALTRTD
+267 HAGERYEFALTRTD

-346 VNILNPATAPRTKRV
+346 VNVLNPATAPRTKRV
-361 NATFV
+361 NAMFV

-393 DLVVPAATPPDDTVR
+393 DLVVPATIPPDDTVR
-408 VEMVARAEHAS
+408 VEMVARA
-419 RSHGRSGRGD
+419 GDGD

-444 VTIMFRDFQQ
+444 VTITFRDFQQ

>member
-9 LGVVIAVLVSSLA
+9 VGVVIAVLVASLV
-22 GSGPAGA
+22 GPGA
-29 QGQRDAPPRPVI
+29 AEAHGKRPAPRPVI
-41 FVHGSTGSG
+41 FVHGGSGSG
-50 AQFET
+50 AQFDT

-79 GTNTMEQVWEGLDQ
+79 GTNTMEQVWAGLDE
-93 LITELLDETGADGV
+93 LIAELLRETGADGV
-107 DLLGHSLGTAVSQGY
+107 DLLGHSLGTTVSQGY
-122 LNSSA
+122 LTSSPG
-127 ERAARVAHYVN
+127 RAASVAHYVN
-138 IDGRTAAAPPGG
+138 IDGRTAESPPGG

-162 ARQIAGAR
+162 TRQIVGAQ
-170 NYYAPGQSHVQVA
+170 NYYAPDQSHVQVA

-191 IYEFFTGRA
+191 IYRFFTGHK
-200 PKTTDVVPEHGRIR
+200 PKTTDVVPERGRIR

-230 FTLRIFEIDRRTG
+230 FTLQIFEIDRRG
-243 EREHRRHDATFAIG
+243 RREHRRPDATFAIG
-257 PDGGWGPFKA
+257 ADGAWGPFKA
-267 HAGESYEFALTRTD
+267 HAGERYEFALTRTD

-346 VNILNPATAPRTKRV
+346 VNVLNPATAPRTKRV
-361 NATFV
+361 NAMFV

-393 DLVVPAATPPDDTVR
+393 DLVVPATIPPDDTVR
-408 VEMVARAEHAS
+408 IEMVARA
-419 RSHGRSGRGD
+419 GDGD

-444 VTIMFRDFQQ
+444 VTITFRDFQQ

>member
-9 LGVVIAVLVSSLA
+9 VGVVIAVLVGSLA
-22 GSGPAGA
+22 GSGAADAHGERPA
-29 QGQRDAPPRPVI
+29 PRPVI
-41 FVHGSTGSG
+41 FVHGGSGSG
-50 AQFET
+50 AQFDT
-55 QALRLTSNGYPADRI
+55 QALRLMSNGYPADRI

-79 GTNTMEQVWEGLDQ
+79 GTNTMEEVWAGLDE
-93 LITELLDETGADGV
+93 LIAELLRETGADGV
-107 DLLGHSLGTAVSQGY
+107 DLLGHSLGTTVSQGY
-122 LNSSA
+122 LTSSP
-127 ERAARVAHYVN
+127 ERAASVAHYVN

-162 ARQIAGAR
+162 TRQIIGAQ
-170 NYYAPGQSHVQVA
+170 NYYAPAQSHVQVA
-183 TSAETFAQ
+183 TSAETFAE
-191 IYEFFTGRA
+191 IYRFFTGHE
-200 PKTTDVVPEHGRIR
+200 PKTTDVVPQRGRIR

-219 NVFPQNQGADG
+219 NVFPQNQGAGG
-230 FTLRIFEIDRRTG
+230 FTLQIFEIDRRG
-243 EREHRRHDATFAIG
+243 RREHRRPDATFAIG
-257 PDGGWGPFKA
+257 ADGAWGPFRA
-267 HAGESYEFALTRTD
+267 LAGERYEFALTRTD

-346 VNILNPATAPRTKRV
+346 VNVLNPATAPRTKRV
-361 NATFV
+361 NAMFV

-393 DLVVPAATPPDDTVR
+393 DLVVPATIPPDDTVR
-408 VEMVARAEHAS
+408 IEMVARA
-419 RSHGRSGRGD
+419 GDGD

-444 VTIMFRDFQQ
+444 VTITFRDFQQ

>member
-1 MSRKLLGA
+1 MSRKWLVALGA
-9 LGVVIAVLVSSLA
+9 VIAVLVSSLA
-22 GSGPAGA
+22 GGGAADAGGKPPA
-29 QGQRDAPPRPVI
+29 PRPVI

-55 QALRLTSNGYPADRI
+55 QALRLSSNGYPADRI

-79 GTNTMEQVWEGLDQ
+79 GSTTMDQVWAGLDD
-93 LITELLDETGADGV
+93 LITELLAETGADGV
-107 DLLGHSLGTAVSQGY
+107 DLLGHSLGTTVSQGY
-122 LNSSA
+122 LNSSP

-138 IDGRTAAAPPGG
+138 IDGRTAASPPGG

-162 ARQIAGAR
+162 TRQIVGAQ
-170 NYYAPGQSHVQVA
+170 NDYAPGQSPVQVA

-191 IYEFFTGRA
+191 IYEFLTGRQ
-200 PKTTDVVPEHGRIR
+200 PRTTNVVPNGKIR

-243 EREHRRHDATFAIG
+243 QRERQSPDATFAIG
-257 PDGGWGPFKA
+257 ADGAWGPFEA
-267 HAGESYEFALTRTD
+267 HAGKRYEFALTRTD

-300 LLTSRPGEGLDLL
+300 LLTTRPGEGLDVL
-313 REPSDTSAGFGVIR
+313 REPSDTTAAFGVIR

-335 GANNDTLEIDG
+335 GANNDTLEING
-346 VNILNPATAPRTKRV
+346 VNILNEATAPRAKRV
-361 NATFV
+361 NAMFV
-366 GDDNLDGVTD
+366 GDDDLDGVTD

-393 DLVVPAATPPDDTVR
+393 DLVVPATTPPDDTVR
-408 VEMVARAEHAS
+408 IEMVARA
-419 RSHGRSGRGD
+419 GD
-429 EEVVNI
+429 GDHEVINI
-435 PNWATSQNI
+435 PNWASSQNI
-444 VTIMFRDFQQ
+444 VTVNFRDFQQHPGRP

>member
-9 LGVVIAVLVSSLA
+9 VGVVIAVLVASLA
-22 GSGPAGA
+22 GSGAA
-29 QGQRDAPPRPVI
+29 DAHGKPRAPRPVV
-41 FVHGSTGSG
+41 FVHGGSGSG
-50 AQFET
+50 AQFDT
-55 QALRLTSNGYPADRI
+55 QAQRLMSNGYPADRI

-79 GTNTMEQVWEGLDQ
+79 GTNTMDEVWAGLDE
-93 LITELLDETGADGV
+93 LIAELLRETGADGV

-122 LNSSA
+122 LTSSPA
-127 ERAARVAHYVN
+127 RAASVAHYVN
-138 IDGRTAAAPPGG
+138 IDGRTAASPPGG

-162 ARQIAGAR
+162 TRQIVGAQ
-170 NYYAPGQSHVQVA
+170 NYYAPDQSHVQVA

-191 IYEFFTGRA
+191 IYRFFIGHE
-200 PKTTDVVPEHGRIR
+200 PETTDVVAQRGRIR

-230 FTLRIFEIDRRTG
+230 FTLQIFEIDRRG
-243 EREHRRHDATFAIG
+243 RREHRRPDATFAIG
-257 PDGGWGPFKA
+257 ANGAWGPFKA
-267 HAGESYEFALTRTD
+267 HAGERYEFALTRTD

-361 NATFV
+361 NAMFV

-393 DLVVPAATPPDDTVR
+393 DLVVPATIPPDDTVR
-408 VEMVARAEHAS
+408 VEMVARAGD
-419 RSHGRSGRGD
+419 RD

-444 VTIMFRDFQQ
+444 VTITFRDFQQ

>member
-1 MSRKLLGA
+1 MSRKWLAA
-9 LGVVIAVLVSSLA
+9 LGVVMVVLVSSLA
-22 GSGPAGA
+22 GPGAADAG
-29 QGQRDAPPRPVI
+29 GQRPGPRPVI
-41 FVHGSTGSG
+41 FVHGGSGSG
-50 AQFET
+50 AQFDT

-79 GTNTMEQVWEGLDQ
+79 GTNTMDQVWAGLDD
-93 LITELLDETGADGV
+93 LIAELLADTGADGV
-107 DLLGHSLGTAVSQGY
+107 DLLGHSLGTTVSQGY
-122 LNSSA
+122 LNSSP

-138 IDGRTAAAPPGG
+138 IDGRTAASPPGG

-162 ARQIAGAR
+162 TRQVVGAQ

-191 IYEFFTGRA
+191 IYEFLTGRQ

-230 FTLRIFEIDRRTG
+230 FTLRIFEIDGRTG
-243 EREHRRHDATFAIG
+243 RREHRRPDATFAIG
-257 PDGGWGPFKA
+257 ADGAWGPFKA
-267 HAGESYEFALTRTD
+267 HAGERYEFALTRTD

-335 GANNDTLEIDG
+335 GANNDTLEING

-361 NATFV
+361 NAMFV

-393 DLVVPAATPPDDTVR
+393 DLVVPATIPPDDSVR
-408 VEMVARAEHAS
+408 IEMVARA
-419 RSHGRSGRGD
+419 GDGD
-429 EEVVNI
+429 EEVINI

-444 VTIMFRDFQQ
+444 VTITFRDFQQEAGGP

>member
-9 LGVVIAVLVSSLA
+9 VGIVIAVLVASLA
-22 GSGPAGA
+22 GSGAADAYGKRPA
-29 QGQRDAPPRPVI
+29 PRPVI
-41 FVHGSTGSG
+41 FVHGGSGSG
-50 AQFET
+50 AQFDT
-55 QALRLTSNGYPADRI
+55 QALRLMSNGYPADRI

-79 GTNTMEQVWEGLDQ
+79 GTNTMEEVWAGLDE
-93 LITELLDETGADGV
+93 LIAELLRESGADRV
-107 DLLGHSLGTAVSQGY
+107 DLLGHSLGTTVSQGY
-122 LNSSA
+122 LTSSPR
-127 ERAARVAHYVN
+127 RAATVAHYVN
-138 IDGRTAAAPPGG
+138 IDGRTAASSPGG

-162 ARQIAGAR
+162 TRQIVGAQ
-170 NYYAPGQSHVQVA
+170 NYYAPDQSHVQVA

-191 IYEFFTGRA
+191 IYRFFTGHES
-200 PKTTDVVPEHGRIR
+200 KTTDVVPEPGRIR

-230 FTLRIFEIDRRTG
+230 FTLRIFEIDRRG
-243 EREHRRHDATFAIG
+243 RREHRRPDATFVIG
-257 PDGGWGPFKA
+257 ADGAWGPFKA
-267 HAGESYEFALTRTD
+267 HAGERYEFALTRTD

-346 VNILNPATAPRTKRV
+346 VNILNSATAPRTKRV
-361 NATFV
+361 NAMFV

-393 DLVVPAATPPDDTVR
+393 DLVVPATIPPDDTVR
-408 VEMVARAEHAS
+408 IEMVARA
-419 RSHGRSGRGD
+419 GD
-429 EEVVNI
+429 GEEEVVNV
-435 PNWATSQNI
+435 PNWATSENI
-444 VTIMFRDFQQ
+444 VTITFRDFQQ

>member
-9 LGVVIAVLVSSLA
+9 VGVVIAVLVGSLA
-22 GSGPAGA
+22 GSGAADAHGTRPA
-29 QGQRDAPPRPVI
+29 PRPVI
-41 FVHGSTGSG
+41 FVHGGSGSG
-50 AQFET
+50 AQFDT
-55 QALRLTSNGYPADRI
+55 QALRLMSNGYPADRI

-79 GTNTMEQVWEGLDQ
+79 GTNTMEEVWAGLDE
-93 LITELLDETGADGV
+93 LIAELLRETGADGV
-107 DLLGHSLGTAVSQGY
+107 DLLGHSLGTTVSQGY
-122 LNSSA
+122 LTSSP
-127 ERAARVAHYVN
+127 ERAASVAHYVN

-162 ARQIAGAR
+162 TRQIIGAQ
-170 NYYAPGQSHVQVA
+170 NYYAPAQSHVQVA
-183 TSAETFAQ
+183 TSAETFAE
-191 IYEFFTGRA
+191 IYRFFTGHE
-200 PKTTDVVPEHGRIR
+200 PKTTDVVPQRGRIR

-230 FTLRIFEIDRRTG
+230 FTLQIFEIDRRG
-243 EREHRRHDATFAIG
+243 RREHRRPDATFAIG
-257 PDGGWGPFKA
+257 PDGAWGPFKA
-267 HAGESYEFALTRTD
+267 HAGERYEFALTRTD

-346 VNILNPATAPRTKRV
+346 VNVLNPATAPRTKRV
-361 NATFV
+361 NAMFV

-393 DLVVPAATPPDDTVR
+393 DLVVPATIPPDDTVR
-408 VEMVARAEHAS
+408 IEMVARA
-419 RSHGRSGRGD
+419 GDGD

-444 VTIMFRDFQQ
+444 VTITFRDFQQ

>member
-1 MSRKLLGA
+1 MSRRLLGA
-9 LGVVIAVLVSSLA
+9 VGVVIAVLVGSLA
-22 GSGPAGA
+22 GSGAADAHGKWPA
-29 QGQRDAPPRPVI
+29 PRPVI
-41 FVHGSTGSG
+41 FVHGGSGSG
-50 AQFET
+50 AQFDT
-55 QALRLTSNGYPADRI
+55 QALRLMSNGYPADRI

-79 GTNTMEQVWEGLDQ
+79 GTNTMEEVWAGLDE
-93 LITELLDETGADGV
+93 LIAELLRETGADGV
-107 DLLGHSLGTAVSQGY
+107 DLLGHSLGTTVSQGY
-122 LNSSA
+122 LTSSP
-127 ERAARVAHYVN
+127 ERAASVAHYVN

-162 ARQIAGAR
+162 TRQIIGAQ
-170 NYYAPGQSHVQVA
+170 NYYAPAQSHVQVA
-183 TSAETFAQ
+183 TSAETFAE
-191 IYEFFTGRA
+191 IYRFFTGHE
-200 PKTTDVVPEHGRIR
+200 PKTTDVVPQRGRIR

-230 FTLRIFEIDRRTG
+230 FTLQIFEIDRRG
-243 EREHRRHDATFAIG
+243 RREHRRPDATFAIG
-257 PDGGWGPFKA
+257 ADGAWGPFRA
-267 HAGESYEFALTRTD
+267 LAGERYEFALTRTD

-346 VNILNPATAPRTKRV
+346 VNVLNPATAPRTKRV
-361 NATFV
+361 NAMFV

-393 DLVVPAATPPDDTVR
+393 DLVVPAAIPPDDTVR
-408 VEMVARAEHAS
+408 VEMVARA
-419 RSHGRSGRGD
+419 GDGD
-429 EEVVNI
+429 EEVVNF

-444 VTIMFRDFQQ
+444 VTITFRDFQQ

>member
-9 LGVVIAVLVSSLA
+9 VGVVIAVLVASLA
-22 GSGPAGA
+22 GSGAADAHGKRPA
-29 QGQRDAPPRPVI
+29 PRPVI
-41 FVHGSTGSG
+41 FVHGGSGSG
-50 AQFET
+50 AQFDT

-79 GTNTMEQVWEGLDQ
+79 GTNTMDEVWAGLDE
-93 LITELLDETGADGV
+93 LIAELLSETGADGV
-107 DLLGHSLGTAVSQGY
+107 DLLGHSLGTTVSQGY
-122 LNSSA
+122 LTSSP
-127 ERAARVAHYVN
+127 ERAASVAHYVN
-138 IDGRTAAAPPGG
+138 IDGRTAASPPGG

-162 ARQIAGAR
+162 TRQIVGAQ
-170 NYYAPGQSHVQVA
+170 NYYAPDQSHVQVA

-191 IYEFFTGRA
+191 IYRFFTGHE
-200 PKTTDVVPEHGRIR
+200 PKTTDVVAQRGRIR

-230 FTLRIFEIDRRTG
+230 FTLQIFEIDRRG
-243 EREHRRHDATFAIG
+243 RREHRRPDATFAIAA
-257 PDGGWGPFKA
+257 DGAWGPFKA
-267 HAGESYEFALTRTD
+267 HAGERYEFALTRTD

-361 NATFV
+361 NAMFV

-393 DLVVPAATPPDDTVR
+393 DLLVPATIPPDDTVR
-408 VEMVARAEHAS
+408 VEMVARA
-419 RSHGRSGRGD
+419 GDGD

-444 VTIMFRDFQQ
+444 VTITFRDFQQ